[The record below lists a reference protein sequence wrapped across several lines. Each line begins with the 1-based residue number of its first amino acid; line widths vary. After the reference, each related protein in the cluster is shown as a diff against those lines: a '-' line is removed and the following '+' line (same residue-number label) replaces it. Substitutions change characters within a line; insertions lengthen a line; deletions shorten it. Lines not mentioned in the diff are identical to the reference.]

1 MTEWA
6 IKPERV
12 DRYVRGEFDQSET
25 LAFESELLE
34 SRQLQDALEA
44 ALGLKRVVEL
54 ERQQL
59 DARATDRPISPE
71 LKLKGSSNW
80 QNWAMAASV
89 MVAAIAVTLLWRS
102 AAENVALHSRVT
114 ELSRPVGTV
123 LTVPVDIMRSMGAPT
138 PDVRIRKPAGA
149 ALLILDVEVVAQ
161 MANAQGLEL
170 LLSDGEGGELSRWTA
185 TSARNGRIQIALR
198 TELLPDGMVSLR
210 ISDPASGVSNIR
222 LLELLPA
229 E

>member
-6 IKPERV
+6 IRSKRV
-12 DRYVRGEFDQSET
+12 DRYVRGEFDESET
-25 LAFESELLE
+25 LAFEAELLE
-34 SRQLQDALEA
+34 SPQLQDALEA

-59 DARATDRPISPE
+59 DANATDRPVSPE
-71 LKLKGSSNW
+71 LKLGRSSNW

-89 MVAAIAVTLLWRS
+89 TVTAIAVTLLWRS
-102 AAENVALHSRVT
+102 AAENVALHSHVT

>member
-1 MTEWA
+1 
-6 IKPERV
+6 
-12 DRYVRGEFDQSET
+12 
-25 LAFESELLE
+25 
-34 SRQLQDALEA
+34 
-44 ALGLKRVVEL
+44 
-54 ERQQL
+54 
-59 DARATDRPISPE
+59 
-71 LKLKGSSNW
+71 
-80 QNWAMAASV
+80 MAASV

-170 LLSDGEGGELSRWTA
+170 LLSDGEGSELSRWTA

-210 ISDPASGVSNIR
+210 ISDPVSGVSNIR

-229 E
+229 EKP

>member
-1 MTEWA
+1 MA

-12 DRYVRGEFDQSET
+12 DRYVRGEFDEPET

-34 SRQLQDALEA
+34 SPQLQDALEA

-59 DARATDRPISPE
+59 DARATERAVSPE
-71 LKLKGSSNW
+71 LKLKGSSHW

-102 AAENVALHSRVT
+102 AAENVTLHSRVT

-170 LLSDGEGGELSRWTA
+170 LLSDGEGSELSRWTA

-210 ISDPASGVSNIR
+210 ISDPVSGVSNIR

-229 E
+229 EKP